1 MNDQPNNTTV
11 PDKQIQKKE
20 PSTAQRKRSRK
31 KSVDNA
37 VVVAAI
43 SAVVTIILAFLGFPP
58 FSKWLDSKLNPVPT
72 IAITETFTPMP
83 SEPPTVTLEI
93 SPTPGTATTGIT
105 EAAIPSTP
113 ETFTPLPTNAPIT
126 PIDRMNVIL
135 IPTWYTGKAPLLVN
149 FNVRE
154 SFITFANGTTFSCIS
169 TRKACT
175 FSWTVSREGQVIYG
189 PEQGESVFPYRFEKK
204 GKHRLF
210 VYICHDQTCSSAS
223 ADIEVK

>member
-1 MNDQPNNTTV
+1 MSAHRP
-11 PDKQIQKKE
+11 
-20 PSTAQRKRSRK
+20 K
-31 KSVDNA
+31 KSSYQPKKNISPVPPEDKRLENKTSLRTVQPIEDP
-37 VVVAAI
+37 VVKIAKINLMGVI
-43 SAVVTIILAFLGFPP
+43 ITVLVTALLAPLVLENV
-58 FSKWLDSKLNPVPT
+58 KHKLNTPPT
-72 IAITETFTPMP
+72 IAITETFAPLP
-83 SEPPTVTLEI
+83 SETPTVRLEF
-93 SPTPGTATTGIT
+93 SPTPGIT
-105 EAAIPSTP
+105 
-113 ETFTPLPTNAPIT
+113 ETFTPLPPNAPIT

>member
-1 MNDQPNNTTV
+1 MSAHKPTKNKPPLPPEDKKLENKASSRAVQPKEDPVVEIAKINRQGLIITV
-11 PDKQIQKKE
+11 LI
-20 PSTAQRKRSRK
+20 TAL
-31 KSVDNA
+31 
-37 VVVAAI
+37 
-43 SAVVTIILAFLGFPP
+43 LAPLALKYFEH
-58 FSKWLDSKLNPVPT
+58 KIDATPT
-72 IAITETFTPMP
+72 IAITETFTHLP
-83 SEPPTVTLEI
+83 SETPTVTLEF
-93 SPTPGTATTGIT
+93 SPTPGIT
-105 EAAIPSTP
+105 
-113 ETFTPLPTNAPIT
+113 ETFTPSMTETFTPSPPNAPIT
-126 PIDRMNVIL
+126 PVDIMNVIL

-149 FNVRE
+149 FNVRG
-154 SFITFANGTTFSCIS
+154 SFITFANGNTSSCIS